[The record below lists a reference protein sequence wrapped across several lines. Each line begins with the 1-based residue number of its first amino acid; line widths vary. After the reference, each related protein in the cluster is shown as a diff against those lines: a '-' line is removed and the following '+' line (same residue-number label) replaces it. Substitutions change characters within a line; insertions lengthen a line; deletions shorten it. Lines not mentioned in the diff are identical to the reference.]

1 MTDRFL
7 YLVYRATRTEPSG
20 LQDNWVLLPA
30 TKLCRKPQAGPL
42 PARHAK
48 FRSLRWRQ
56 LVSTPNEHN
65 RPSYISIHTTHTP
78 HTPHIPHTHAHH
90 TRAHYTRT
98 HHTHAHTTHTTHTC
112 TPHART
118 PHARTAH
125 TRARHARAHHTHAH
139 TTRTHTTHAHHT
151 HAHTTHT
158 DTRTPPAPWSP
169 LFSSHQPESAF
180 LNADFVLLPCFT
192 NSNCFLLPLE

>member
-78 HTPHIPHTHAHH
+78 HAPHIPHTHAHH
-90 TRAHYTRT
+90 TRAHHTRT
-98 HHTHAHTTHTTHTC
+98 HHTHHTHMHTTRAHTTRAHTTRTHST
-112 TPHART
+112 HART
-118 PHARTAH
+118 
-125 TRARHARAHHTHAH
+125 TRMCAPHARAHHTHAH
-139 TTRTHTTHAHHT
+139 HTRTPHTRAHHT
-151 HAHTTHT
+151 HRYTY
-158 DTRTPPAPWSP
+158 TPCPVVPSIFLA
-169 LFSSHQPESAF
+169 SARIGIF
-180 LNADFVLLPCFT
+180 KC
-192 NSNCFLLPLE
+192 